1 MSPFF
6 TRDELDELARDA
18 GFVQR
23 ESKLNGS
30 LFLDLVVFNSESLK
44 AQSLNDLSVILKN
57 DHDTD
62 ITKQSLHERFND
74 TAVAFLKEAL
84 EALLCKQLDAETLFP
99 KLEGIRRI
107 LIKDSV
113 CFQIDESSKG
123 NK

>member
-6 TRDELDELARDA
+6 TRDELDQLAKDT

-57 DHDTD
+57 DHHTD

-74 TAVAFLKEAL
+74 TAVAFLNPSL
-84 EALLCKQLDAETLFP
+84 TLYA
-99 KLEGIRRI
+99 
-107 LIKDSV
+107 
-113 CFQIDESSKG
+113 
-123 NK
+123 